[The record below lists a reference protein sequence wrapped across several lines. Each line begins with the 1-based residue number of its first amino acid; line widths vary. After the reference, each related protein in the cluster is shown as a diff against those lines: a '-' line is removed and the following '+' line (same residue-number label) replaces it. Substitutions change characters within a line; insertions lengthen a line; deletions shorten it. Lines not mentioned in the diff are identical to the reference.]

1 MTELV
6 SRDPSRAA
14 EGQSGGPRIRPP
26 PPTVARRRGGDGR
39 GMIWIGMLA
48 VGVGLGA
55 AAYQWVPGLDIQ
67 FDDWLSAILG

>member
-1 MTELV
+1 
-6 SRDPSRAA
+6 
-14 EGQSGGPRIRPP
+14 
-26 PPTVARRRGGDGR
+26 
-39 GMIWIGMLA
+39 MIWIGMLA